1 MKTGILALVLT
12 VAMAALGFAAFAG
25 WAMNIYKFASC
36 DFEPSYKAEIVHG
49 VGIVTPIGC
58 ITGWMDLG
66 K

>member
-1 MKTGILALVLT
+1 MKAQALGAVLGLAMIVLSL
-12 VAMAALGFAAFAG
+12 AALGG
-25 WAMNIYKFASC
+25 WFMNIYKFCSC